1 MKTKLVESPI
11 TKYLYEKS
19 ARAGIPLSGTFELTP
34 CCNMACKMCYV
45 RKTRAE
51 QEAIGRL
58 RTKEEW
64 LELGQKAK
72 EAGMLYLLITGGEPF
87 LYPEI
92 REVLSGLQKMGL
104 VISINTNGTMID
116 EEIVD
121 WLKECAPSRFNI
133 TLYGASDETYEKLC
147 GNPKGFTQVKRAIR
161 LLKEAG
167 FVLKINCSVTPHNVQ
182 DLEAI
187 FAFCEKEE
195 LVLQAT
201 SYMFPPVR
209 RDSSMVG
216 KNERFSPVEAAYQMA
231 KIMALT
237 HGEDVFEEWTGLPD
251 GLEEDCPEIETER
264 EGIRCRAG
272 KCSFWVTWEG
282 KILPC
287 GMFPSEQA
295 QNVFEMEFSKA
306 WENLKQESSVV
317 RLSAKCSSCSLKK
330 SCRACAAMAI
340 TESGS
345 FDKVPEYRCLMSK
358 NYAAACERLLQ
369 EMKDRKESAI

>member
-201 SYMFPPVR
+201 SYMFP
-209 RDSSMVG
+209 
-216 KNERFSPVEAAYQMA
+216 
-231 KIMALT
+231 
-237 HGEDVFEEWTGLPD
+237 
-251 GLEEDCPEIETER
+251 
-264 EGIRCRAG
+264 
-272 KCSFWVTWEG
+272 
-282 KILPC
+282 
-287 GMFPSEQA
+287 SEQA

-317 RLSAKCSSCSLKK
+317 RLSAKCSRCSLKK

>member
-104 VISINTNGTMID
+104 IISINTNGTMID

-147 GNPKGFTQVKRAIR
+147 GNPKGFTQVKSI
-161 LLKEAG
+161 K
-167 FVLKINCSVTPHNVQ
+167 
-182 DLEAI
+182 
-187 FAFCEKEE
+187 
-195 LVLQAT
+195 
-201 SYMFPPVR
+201 
-209 RDSSMVG
+209 
-216 KNERFSPVEAAYQMA
+216 
-231 KIMALT
+231 
-237 HGEDVFEEWTGLPD
+237 
-251 GLEEDCPEIETER
+251 
-264 EGIRCRAG
+264 
-272 KCSFWVTWEG
+272 
-282 KILPC
+282 
-287 GMFPSEQA
+287 
-295 QNVFEMEFSKA
+295 
-306 WENLKQESSVV
+306 
-317 RLSAKCSSCSLKK
+317 
-330 SCRACAAMAI
+330 
-340 TESGS
+340 
-345 FDKVPEYRCLMSK
+345 DKL
-358 NYAAACERLLQ
+358 
-369 EMKDRKESAI
+369 